1 MTNLKVINIFLK
13 AIDNHSH
20 LYIIENDSHYQYE
33 IYLIDLKKIMKKF
46 IYSALLLIGSLSV
59 FAQSND
65 DVEEV
70 EVKGKVLYVDQVN
83 SLKPPVPILDVPQSV
98 SVITDEEIKNQ
109 GFREIADIIRYS
121 PGVNTSQGE
130 GHRDAVVFR
139 GVRSTADFYQDGVR
153 DDVQYYR
160 SLYNVEQLEI
170 LRGPNALLFGRGG
183 TGGLINRVSKKAE
196 IGEAFG
202 SFDFGADSFGAADLA
217 LDANFAT
224 SDTTAVRLNLH
235 TDQLANHRDFY
246 EGERYG
252 INPTVKI
259 VAGDTT
265 VDLSYEF
272 ADHERFIDRGIPTA
286 NNRPV
291 ESLKDVVF
299 GVEGLNLQTLEASI
313 LRANVAHDYSDSGK
327 FNMSLTSSDFKK
339 MYKNL
344 YAAGYDASANT
355 VKLDGYLDPTERQN
369 LILNANVVN
378 EFSNGSTSGTLLV
391 GLEFVDT
398 DNKNY
403 RYNTYFNN
411 RAGKDAG
418 EPTDQQIFN
427 ITRPLN
433 IAKTS
438 TGLDSTVDY
447 TTDLKSSSESDIT
460 VTSFYLQGDIDF
472 SDNWKMIIGGRLDN
486 FDITVT
492 DVKKSQDQSRKDDMF
507 SPRLGVIYKPADNMS
522 LYVSYSESFLPRS
535 GEQYKKLD
543 ASGAAL
549 DPDVFKNTEIGY
561 KYDIN
566 DALTFTAAIFD
577 SESTRA
583 EKDNDTG
590 ELNEVRGLEV
600 EGYEVELSGDIDDQN
615 NLTFGYTSL
624 DGVTSK
630 GTKQPR
636 ELPNQML
643 SLWYSYQANETF
655 GFGLGVTHQ
664 GESFIK
670 DTSNGSTGPALPDY
684 TRVDFALFINAS
696 DKDVVRI
703 NIENLTDELY
713 FPHSHSTHQASV
725 GESLN
730 ARVSYSRRF

>member
-1 MTNLKVINIFLK
+1 
-13 AIDNHSH
+13 
-20 LYIIENDSHYQYE
+20 
-33 IYLIDLKKIMKKF
+33 MKKY
-46 IYSALLLIGSLSV
+46 IYATLFLLGSFSAY
-59 FAQSND
+59 AQNND
-65 DVEEV
+65 DIEEV

-98 SVITDEEIKNQ
+98 SVITDEEIKDQ
-109 GFREIADIIRYS
+109 GFREIGDIIRYT

-202 SFDFGADSFGAADLA
+202 SIDFGADSFGAADLA
-217 LDANFAT
+217 VDANFAT
-224 SDTTAVRLNLH
+224 SDSTAVRLNLH
-235 TDQLANHRDFY
+235 TDSLANHRDFY

-259 VAGDTT
+259 QVDDATT
-265 VDLSYEF
+265 IDLSYEY

-286 NNRPV
+286 NNKPV
-291 ESLKDVVF
+291 EDLKDVVF

-313 LRANVAHDYSDSGK
+313 LRGSLAHDYSDTGK
-327 FNMSLTSSDFKK
+327 FNMSITSSDFKK

-344 YAAGYDASANT
+344 YAAGYDAEANT

-369 LILNANVVN
+369 LIVSANVVN

-403 RYNTYFNN
+403 RYNTFFNN

-447 TTDLKSSSESDIT
+447 TTDLKSSSESDLT

-472 SDNWKMIIGGRLDN
+472 SDSWKMIIGGRLDN

-507 SPRLGVIYKPADNMS
+507 SPRLGVIYKPVDNMS

-549 DPDVFKNTEIGY
+549 DPDVFKNTEFGY

-583 EKDNDTG
+583 EKDNETG
-590 ELNEVRGLEV
+590 EMNEIRGLEV

-670 DTSNGSTGPALPDY
+670 DTTNGSTGPALPDY
-684 TRVDFALFINAS
+684 TRVDFAMYINAS
-696 DKDVVRI
+696 DNDVVRVH
-703 NIENLTDELY
+703 IENLTDELY

-725 GESLN
+725 GESLS

>member
-1 MTNLKVINIFLK
+1 
-13 AIDNHSH
+13 
-20 LYIIENDSHYQYE
+20 
-33 IYLIDLKKIMKKF
+33 MKKY
-46 IYSALLLIGSLSV
+46 IYTTLFLLGSFSAY
-59 FAQSND
+59 AQNND
-65 DVEEV
+65 DIEEV

-83 SLKPPVPILDVPQSV
+83 SLKPPIPILDVPQSV
-98 SVITDEEIKNQ
+98 SVITDEEIKDQ
-109 GFREIADIIRYS
+109 GFREIGDIIRYM

-202 SFDFGADSFGAADLA
+202 SIDFGADSFGAADLA
-217 LDANFAT
+217 VDANFAT
-224 SDTTAVRLNLH
+224 SDSTAVRLNLH
-235 TDQLANHRDFY
+235 TDSLANHRDFY

-259 VAGDTT
+259 QVDDATT
-265 VDLSYEF
+265 IDLSYEY

-286 NNRPV
+286 NNKPV
-291 ESLKDVVF
+291 EDLKDVVF
-299 GVEGLNLQTLEASI
+299 GVEGLNSQTLEASI
-313 LRANVAHDYSDSGK
+313 LRGSLAHDYSDTGK
-327 FNMSLTSSDFKK
+327 FNMSITSSDFKK

-344 YAAGYDASANT
+344 YAAGYDAEANT

-369 LILNANVVN
+369 LIVSANVVN

-403 RYNTYFNN
+403 RYNTFFNN

-447 TTDLKSSSESDIT
+447 TTDLKSSSESDLT

-472 SDNWKMIIGGRLDN
+472 SDSWKMIIGGRLDN

-492 DVKKSQDQSRKDDMF
+492 DVKKSQDQSRKDNMF

-549 DPDVFKNTEIGY
+549 DPDVYKNTEFGY

-583 EKDNDTG
+583 EKDNETG
-590 ELNEVRGLEV
+590 EMNEIRGLEV

-664 GESFIK
+664 AESFIK
-670 DTSNGSTGPALPDY
+670 DTTNGSTGPALPDY
-684 TRVDFALFINAS
+684 TRIDFALHINAS
-696 DKDVVRI
+696 DNDVVRVH
-703 NIENLTDELY
+703 IENLTDELY

-725 GESLN
+725 GESLS

>member
-1 MTNLKVINIFLK
+1 
-13 AIDNHSH
+13 
-20 LYIIENDSHYQYE
+20 
-33 IYLIDLKKIMKKF
+33 MKKY
-46 IYSALLLIGSLSV
+46 IYATLFLIGSFSAY
-59 FAQSND
+59 AQNND
-65 DVEEV
+65 DIEEV

-83 SLKPPVPILDVPQSV
+83 SLKPPLPILDVPQSV
-98 SVITDEEIKNQ
+98 SVITDEEIKEQ
-109 GFREIADIIRYS
+109 GFREIGDIIRYT

-202 SFDFGADSFGAADLA
+202 SIDFGADSFGAADLA
-217 LDANFAT
+217 VDANFAT
-224 SDTTAVRLNLH
+224 SDSTAVRLNLH
-235 TDQLANHRDFY
+235 TDSLANHRDFY

-259 VAGDTT
+259 QVDDATT
-265 VDLSYEF
+265 IDLSYEF

-286 NNRPV
+286 NNKPV

-313 LRANVAHDYSDSGK
+313 LRGSLAHDYSDTGK
-327 FNMSLTSSDFKK
+327 FNMSITSSDFKK

-344 YAAGYDASANT
+344 YAAGYDADANT

-369 LILNANVVN
+369 LIVSANVVN

-403 RYNTYFNN
+403 RYNTFFNN

-447 TTDLKSSSESDIT
+447 TTDLKSSSESDLT

-472 SDNWKMIIGGRLDN
+472 SDSWKMIIGGRLDN

-549 DPDVFKNTEIGY
+549 DPDVYKNTEFGY

-583 EKDNDTG
+583 EKDNETG
-590 ELNEVRGLEV
+590 EMNEIRGLEV
-600 EGYEVELSGDIDDQN
+600 EGYELELSGDIDDQN

-664 GESFIK
+664 AESFIK
-670 DTSNGSTGPALPDY
+670 DTTNGSTGPALPDY
-684 TRVDFALFINAS
+684 TRVDFALHINAS
-696 DKDVVRI
+696 DNDVVRVH
-703 NIENLTDELY
+703 IENLTDELY
-713 FPHSHSTHQASV
+713 FPHSHSTHLASV
-725 GESLN
+725 GESLS

>member
-1 MTNLKVINIFLK
+1 
-13 AIDNHSH
+13 
-20 LYIIENDSHYQYE
+20 
-33 IYLIDLKKIMKKF
+33 MKKF
-46 IYSALLLIGSLSV
+46 IYSALLLIGSFGV
-59 FAQSND
+59 IAQNSD

-235 TDQLANHRDFY
+235 TDSLANHRDFY

-265 VDLSYEF
+265 VDLSYEI

-286 NNRPV
+286 NNTPV

-299 GVEGLNLQTLEASI
+299 GVKGLNLQTLEASI

-327 FNMSLTSSDFKK
+327 FNMSFTSSDFKK

-344 YAAGYDASANT
+344 YAAGYTAADNT

-369 LILNANVVN
+369 MILNANVVN
-378 EFSNGSTSGTLLV
+378 EFSNGSTSGTVLV

-403 RYNTYFNN
+403 RYNTFFNN

-427 ITRPLN
+427 ITRPLD
-433 IAKTS
+433 ISKTS

-492 DVKKSQDQSRKDDMF
+492 DVKKAQDQSRKDDMF
-507 SPRLGVIYKPADNMS
+507 SPRFGVIYKPVDNMS

-590 ELNEVRGLEV
+590 ETNEIRGLEV
-600 EGYEVELSGDIDDQN
+600 EGVEIELSGDIDDQN

-636 ELPNQML
+636 ELPDQML

-696 DKDVVRI
+696 DNDVIRI

-730 ARVSYSRRF
+730 ARVSYTRRF

>member
-1 MTNLKVINIFLK
+1 
-13 AIDNHSH
+13 
-20 LYIIENDSHYQYE
+20 
-33 IYLIDLKKIMKKF
+33 MKKY
-46 IYSALLLIGSLSV
+46 IYATLFLLGSFSAY
-59 FAQSND
+59 AQNND
-65 DVEEV
+65 DIEEV

-83 SLKPPVPILDVPQSV
+83 SLKPPLPILDVPQSV
-98 SVITDEEIKNQ
+98 SVITDEEIKDQ
-109 GFREIADIIRYS
+109 GFREIGDIIRYM

-202 SFDFGADSFGAADLA
+202 SIDFGADSFGAADLA
-217 LDANFAT
+217 VDANFAT
-224 SDTTAVRLNLH
+224 SDSTAVRLNLH
-235 TDQLANHRDFY
+235 TDSLANHRDFY

-259 VAGDTT
+259 QVDDATT
-265 VDLSYEF
+265 IDLSYEY

-286 NNRPV
+286 NNKPV

-313 LRANVAHDYSDSGK
+313 LRGSLAHDYSDTGK
-327 FNMSLTSSDFKK
+327 FNMSITSSDFKK

-344 YAAGYDASANT
+344 YAAGYDADANT

-369 LILNANVVN
+369 LIVSANVVN

-403 RYNTYFNN
+403 RYNTFFNN

-438 TGLDSTVDY
+438 TGLDSTFDY
-447 TTDLKSSSESDIT
+447 TTDLKSSSESDLT

-472 SDNWKMIIGGRLDN
+472 SDSWKMIIGGRLDN

-549 DPDVFKNTEIGY
+549 DPDVYKNTEFGY

-583 EKDNDTG
+583 EKDNETG
-590 ELNEVRGLEV
+590 EMNEIRGLEV
-600 EGYEVELSGDIDDQN
+600 EGYELELSGDIDDQN

-664 GESFIK
+664 AESFIK
-670 DTSNGSTGPALPDY
+670 DTTNGSTGPALPDY
-684 TRVDFALFINAS
+684 TRVDFALHINAS
-696 DKDVVRI
+696 DNDVVRVH
-703 NIENLTDELY
+703 IENLTDELY

-725 GESLN
+725 GESLS

>member
-1 MTNLKVINIFLK
+1 
-13 AIDNHSH
+13 
-20 LYIIENDSHYQYE
+20 
-33 IYLIDLKKIMKKF
+33 MKKY
-46 IYSALLLIGSLSV
+46 IYATLFLLGSFSAY
-59 FAQSND
+59 AQNND
-65 DVEEV
+65 DIEEV

-98 SVITDEEIKNQ
+98 SVITDEEIKDQ
-109 GFREIADIIRYS
+109 GFREIGDIIRYT

-202 SFDFGADSFGAADLA
+202 SIDFGADSFGAADLA
-217 LDANFAT
+217 VDANFAT
-224 SDTTAVRLNLH
+224 SDSTAVRLNLH
-235 TDQLANHRDFY
+235 TDSLANHRDFY

-259 VAGDTT
+259 QVDDATSI
-265 VDLSYEF
+265 DLSYEY

-286 NNRPV
+286 NNKPV
-291 ESLKDVVF
+291 EDLKDVVF

-313 LRANVAHDYSDSGK
+313 LRGSLAHDYSDTGK
-327 FNMSLTSSDFKK
+327 FNMSITSSDFKK

-344 YAAGYDASANT
+344 YAAGYDAEANT

-369 LILNANVVN
+369 LIVSANVVN

-403 RYNTYFNN
+403 RYNTFFNN

-447 TTDLKSSSESDIT
+447 TTDLKSSSESDLT

-472 SDNWKMIIGGRLDN
+472 SDSWKMIIGGRLDN

-507 SPRLGVIYKPADNMS
+507 SPRLGVIYKPVDNMS

-549 DPDVFKNTEIGY
+549 DPDVFKNTEFGY

-583 EKDNDTG
+583 EKDNETG
-590 ELNEVRGLEV
+590 EMNEIRGLEV

-670 DTSNGSTGPALPDY
+670 DTTNGSTGPALPDY
-684 TRVDFALFINAS
+684 TRVDFAMYINAS
-696 DKDVVRI
+696 DNDVVRVH
-703 NIENLTDELY
+703 IENLTDELY

-725 GESLN
+725 GESLS

>member
-1 MTNLKVINIFLK
+1 MKIFF
-13 AIDNHSH
+13 
-20 LYIIENDSHYQYE
+20 YIV
-33 IYLIDLKKIMKKF
+33 LF
-46 IYSALLLIGSLSV
+46 LLGSLSI
-59 FAQSND
+59 FAQNSD

-70 EVKGKVLYVDQVN
+70 KVKGKVLYVDQVN
-83 SLKPPVPILDVPQSV
+83 SLKPPLPILDVPQSV

-109 GFREIADIIRYS
+109 GFREIGDIIRYT

-139 GVRSTADFYQDGVR
+139 GVRSTADFYQDGIR

-183 TGGLINRVSKKAE
+183 TGGLINRVTKKAE

-202 SFDFGADSFGAADLA
+202 SFDVGADSFGAADIA
-217 LDANFAT
+217 VDANFAT
-224 SDTTAVRLNLH
+224 SENTAVRLNLH
-235 TDQLANHRDFY
+235 TDSLANHRDFY

-259 VAGDTT
+259 QAGDTT
-265 VDLSYEF
+265 VDLSYEY

-286 NNRPV
+286 NNTPV
-291 ESLKDVVF
+291 ESLKDMVF

-313 LRANVAHDYSDSGK
+313 LKANIAHDYSDSGK
-327 FNMSLTSSDFKK
+327 FNMSITSSDFKK

-344 YAAGYDASANT
+344 YAAGYDGTDNT

-369 LILNANVVN
+369 LILNASLVN
-378 EFSNGSTSGTLLV
+378 EFNNGSTSGTVLV

-403 RYNTYFNN
+403 RYNTFFNN
-411 RAGKDAG
+411 RAGSDAG

-427 ITRPLN
+427 ITRPLD
-433 IAKTS
+433 ISVTS
-438 TGLDSTVDY
+438 AGLASTVDY

-460 VTSFYLQGDIDF
+460 VTSLYLQGDIDF
-472 SDNWKMIIGGRLDN
+472 SDDWKMIIGGRLDN

-492 DVKKSQDQSRKDDMF
+492 DIKKSQDLSRKDDMF
-507 SPRLGVIYKPADNMS
+507 SPRFGVIYKPVDNMS

-543 ASGAAL
+543 ASGATL
-549 DPDVFKNTEIGY
+549 DPDVYENTEIGY

-566 DALTFTAAIFD
+566 DVLIFSAAIFD
-577 SESTRA
+577 SKSTRA
-583 EKDNDTG
+583 EKDNETG
-590 ELNEVRGLEV
+590 EMNEVRGLEV
-600 EGYEVELSGDIDDQN
+600 EGVEIELSGDIDDQN

-624 DGVTSK
+624 NGVTSK
-630 GTKQPR
+630 GAKQPR
-636 ELPNQML
+636 ELPDQML
-643 SLWYSYQANETF
+643 SLWYSYQANETI
-655 GFGLGVTHQ
+655 GFALGITHQ

-684 TRVDFALFINAS
+684 TRVDFALYINAS
-696 DKDVVRI
+696 DNDVVRI
-703 NIENLTDELY
+703 HVENLSDELY

-725 GESLN
+725 GESLS
-730 ARVSYSRRF
+730 ARISYSRRF

>member
-1 MTNLKVINIFLK
+1 
-13 AIDNHSH
+13 
-20 LYIIENDSHYQYE
+20 
-33 IYLIDLKKIMKKF
+33 MKKY
-46 IYSALLLIGSLSV
+46 IYATLFLLGSFSAY
-59 FAQSND
+59 AQNND
-65 DVEEV
+65 DIEEV

-98 SVITDEEIKNQ
+98 SVITDEEIKDQ
-109 GFREIADIIRYS
+109 GFREIGDIIRYT

-202 SFDFGADSFGAADLA
+202 SIDFGADSFGAADLA
-217 LDANFAT
+217 VDANFAT
-224 SDTTAVRLNLH
+224 SDSTAVRLNLH
-235 TDQLANHRDFY
+235 TDSLANHRDFY

-259 VAGDTT
+259 QVDDATT
-265 VDLSYEF
+265 IDLSYEY

-286 NNRPV
+286 NNKPV
-291 ESLKDVVF
+291 EDLKDVVF

-313 LRANVAHDYSDSGK
+313 LRGSLAHDYSDTGK
-327 FNMSLTSSDFKK
+327 FNMSITSSDFKK

-344 YAAGYDASANT
+344 YAAGYDAEANT

-369 LILNANVVN
+369 LIVSANVVN
-378 EFSNGSTSGTLLV
+378 EFNNGSTSGTLLV

-403 RYNTYFNN
+403 RYNTFFNN

-447 TTDLKSSSESDIT
+447 TTDLKSSSESDLT

-472 SDNWKMIIGGRLDN
+472 SDSWKMIIGGRLDN

-507 SPRLGVIYKPADNMS
+507 SPRLGVIYKPVDNMS

-549 DPDVFKNTEIGY
+549 DPDVFKNTEFGY

-583 EKDNDTG
+583 EKDNETG
-590 ELNEVRGLEV
+590 EMNEIRGLEV

-670 DTSNGSTGPALPDY
+670 DTTNGSTGPALPDY
-684 TRVDFALFINAS
+684 TRVDFAMYINAS
-696 DKDVVRI
+696 DNDVVRVH
-703 NIENLTDELY
+703 IENLTDELY

-725 GESLN
+725 GESLS

>member
-1 MTNLKVINIFLK
+1 MTKVL
-13 AIDNHSH
+13 
-20 LYIIENDSHYQYE
+20 E
-33 IYLIDLKKIMKKF
+33 KIMKKF
-46 IYSALLLIGSLSV
+46 IYTALFLLGALSL
-59 FAQSND
+59 FAQDSD

-83 SLKPPVPILDVPQSV
+83 SLKPPLPILDVPQSV
-98 SVITDEEIKNQ
+98 SVITDDEIKNQ
-109 GFREIADIIRYS
+109 GFREIGDIIRYT
-121 PGVNTSQGE
+121 PGVSTSQGE

-139 GVRSTADFYQDGVR
+139 GVRSTADFYQDGIR

-183 TGGLINRVSKKAE
+183 TGGLINRVTKKAE

-202 SFDFGADSFGAADLA
+202 SFDVGADSFGAADIA
-217 LDANFAT
+217 VDANFAT
-224 SDTTAVRLNLH
+224 SENTAVRLNLH
-235 TDQLANHRDFY
+235 TDSLANHRDFY

-259 VAGDTT
+259 QAGDTT
-265 VDLSYEF
+265 VDLSYEY

-286 NNRPV
+286 NNTPV

-313 LRANVAHDYSDSGK
+313 LRANIAHDYSDSGK
-327 FNMSLTSSDFKK
+327 FNMSVSSSDFKK

-344 YAAGYDASANT
+344 YAAGYDGTANT

-378 EFSNGSTSGTLLV
+378 EFNNGSTSGTVLV

-403 RYNTYFNN
+403 RYNTFFNN
-411 RAGKDAG
+411 RAGSDAG

-427 ITRPLN
+427 ITRPLD
-433 IAKTS
+433 ISVTS
-438 TGLDSTVDY
+438 TGLASTVDY
-447 TTDLKSSSESDIT
+447 KTDLKSSSESDIT
-460 VTSFYLQGDIDF
+460 VTSLYLQGDIDF

-507 SPRLGVIYKPADNMS
+507 SPRFGVIYKPADNMS

-549 DPDVFKNTEIGY
+549 DPDVFENTEIGY

-577 SESTRA
+577 SKSTRA
-583 EKDNDTG
+583 EKDNETG
-590 ELNEVRGLEV
+590 EMNEVRGLEV
-600 EGYEVELSGDIDDQN
+600 EGVEIELSGDIDDQN

-636 ELPNQML
+636 ELPDQML
-643 SLWYSYQANETF
+643 SLWYSYQANERI

-684 TRVDFALFINAS
+684 TRVDFALYINAS
-696 DKDVVRI
+696 NNDVVRI
-703 NIENLTDELY
+703 HVENLTDELY

-730 ARVSYSRRF
+730 ARISYSRRF

>member
-1 MTNLKVINIFLK
+1 
-13 AIDNHSH
+13 
-20 LYIIENDSHYQYE
+20 
-33 IYLIDLKKIMKKF
+33 MKKY
-46 IYSALLLIGSLSV
+46 IYSALLLIGSFGV
-59 FAQSND
+59 VAQNSD

-202 SFDFGADSFGAADLA
+202 TFDFGADSFGAADLA

-235 TDQLANHRDFY
+235 TDSLANHRDFY

-265 VDLSYEF
+265 VDLSYEI

-286 NNRPV
+286 NNTPV

-299 GVEGLNLQTLEASI
+299 GVKGLNLQTLEASI

-327 FNMSLTSSDFKK
+327 FNMSFTSSDFKK

-344 YAAGYDASANT
+344 YAAGYTAADNT

-369 LILNANVVN
+369 MILNANVVN
-378 EFSNGSTSGTLLV
+378 EFSNGSTSGTVLV

-403 RYNTYFNN
+403 RYNTFFNN

-427 ITRPLN
+427 ITRPLD
-433 IAKTS
+433 ISKTS

-492 DVKKSQDQSRKDDMF
+492 DVKKAQDQSRKDDMF
-507 SPRLGVIYKPADNMS
+507 SPRFGVIYKPVDNMS

-590 ELNEVRGLEV
+590 ETNEIRGLEV
-600 EGYEVELSGDIDDQN
+600 EGVEIELSGDIDDQN

-636 ELPNQML
+636 ELPDQML

-696 DKDVVRI
+696 DNDVIRI

-730 ARVSYSRRF
+730 ARVSYTRRF

>member
-1 MTNLKVINIFLK
+1 
-13 AIDNHSH
+13 
-20 LYIIENDSHYQYE
+20 
-33 IYLIDLKKIMKKF
+33 MKKY
-46 IYSALLLIGSLSV
+46 IYATLFLLGSFSAY
-59 FAQSND
+59 AQNND
-65 DVEEV
+65 DIEEV

-98 SVITDEEIKNQ
+98 SVITDEEIKDQ
-109 GFREIADIIRYS
+109 GFREIGDIIRYT

-202 SFDFGADSFGAADLA
+202 SIDFGADSFGAADLA
-217 LDANFAT
+217 VDANFAT
-224 SDTTAVRLNLH
+224 SDSTAVRLNLH
-235 TDQLANHRDFY
+235 TDSLANHRDFY

-259 VAGDTT
+259 QVDDATT
-265 VDLSYEF
+265 IDLSYEY

-286 NNRPV
+286 NNKPV

-313 LRANVAHDYSDSGK
+313 LRGSLAHDYSDTGK
-327 FNMSLTSSDFKK
+327 FNMSITSSDFKK

-344 YAAGYDASANT
+344 YAAGYDAEANT

-369 LILNANVVN
+369 LIVSANVVN
-378 EFSNGSTSGTLLV
+378 EFNNGSTSGTLLV

-403 RYNTYFNN
+403 RYNTFFNN

-447 TTDLKSSSESDIT
+447 TTDLKSSSESELT

-472 SDNWKMIIGGRLDN
+472 SDSWKMIIGGRLDN

-507 SPRLGVIYKPADNMS
+507 SPRLGVIYKPVDNMS

-549 DPDVFKNTEIGY
+549 DPDVFKNTEFGY

-583 EKDNDTG
+583 EKDNETG
-590 ELNEVRGLEV
+590 EMNEIRGLEV

-670 DTSNGSTGPALPDY
+670 DTTNGSTGPALPDY
-684 TRVDFALFINAS
+684 TRVDFAMYINAS
-696 DKDVVRI
+696 DNDVVRVH
-703 NIENLTDELY
+703 IENLTDELY

-725 GESLN
+725 GESLS

>member
-1 MTNLKVINIFLK
+1 M
-13 AIDNHSH
+13 
-20 LYIIENDSHYQYE
+20 
-33 IYLIDLKKIMKKF
+33 KKI
-46 IYSALLLIGSLSV
+46 IYTTLFLLGSLSV
-59 FAQSND
+59 FAQNTD
-65 DVEEV
+65 DIEEV

-109 GFREIADIIRYS
+109 GFREIGDIIRYS

-217 LDANFAT
+217 VDANFAT

-259 VAGDTT
+259 VAGDTI
-265 VDLSYEF
+265 VDLSYEY

-313 LRANVAHDYSDSGK
+313 LRANVAHDYSDNGK
-327 FNMSLTSSDFKK
+327 FNMSFTSSDFKK

-369 LILNANVVN
+369 MILNANVVN

-403 RYNTYFNN
+403 RYNTFFNN
-411 RAGKDAG
+411 RAGSDAG

-507 SPRLGVIYKPADNMS
+507 SPRFGVIYKPVENMS

-561 KYDIN
+561 KYDIS
-566 DALTFTAAIFD
+566 DALTFSAAIFD

-583 EKDNDTG
+583 EKDNETG
-590 ELNEVRGLEV
+590 ELNEIRGLEV
-600 EGYEVELSGDIDDQN
+600 EGVEIELSGDIDDQN

-664 GESFIK
+664 AESFIK

-684 TRVDFALFINAS
+684 TRVDFALYVNAS
-696 DKDVVRI
+696 DNDVVRVH
-703 NIENLTDELY
+703 IENLTDELY

-725 GESLN
+725 GESLS

>member
-1 MTNLKVINIFLK
+1 
-13 AIDNHSH
+13 
-20 LYIIENDSHYQYE
+20 
-33 IYLIDLKKIMKKF
+33 MKKF
-46 IYSALLLIGSLSV
+46 IYSALFLIASLSV

-98 SVITDEEIKNQ
+98 SVITDDDIKNQ

-265 VDLSYEF
+265 VDLSYEY

-286 NNRPV
+286 NNKPV

-344 YAAGYDASANT
+344 YAAGYDATANT

-403 RYNTYFNN
+403 RYNTFFNN

>member
-1 MTNLKVINIFLK
+1 
-13 AIDNHSH
+13 
-20 LYIIENDSHYQYE
+20 
-33 IYLIDLKKIMKKF
+33 MKKY
-46 IYSALLLIGSLSV
+46 IYAALFLLGSFSAYP
-59 FAQSND
+59 QNND
-65 DVEEV
+65 DIEEV

-98 SVITDEEIKNQ
+98 SVITDEEIKDQ
-109 GFREIADIIRYS
+109 GFREIGDIIRYM

-202 SFDFGADSFGAADLA
+202 SIDFGADSFGAADLA
-217 LDANFAT
+217 IDANFAT
-224 SDTTAVRLNLH
+224 SDSTAVRLNLH
-235 TDQLANHRDFY
+235 KDSLANHRDFF

-259 VAGDTT
+259 QVDDATT
-265 VDLSYEF
+265 IDLSYEY

-286 NNRPV
+286 SNKPV

-313 LRANVAHDYSDSGK
+313 LRGSLAHDYSDTGK
-327 FNMSLTSSDFKK
+327 FNMSISSSDFKK

-344 YAAGYDASANT
+344 YAAGYDAEANT

-369 LILNANVVN
+369 LIVSANVVN

-403 RYNTYFNN
+403 RYNTFFNN

-447 TTDLKSSSESDIT
+447 TTDLKSSSESDLT

-472 SDNWKMIIGGRLDN
+472 SDSWKMIIGGRLDN

-549 DPDVFKNTEIGY
+549 DPDVYKNTEFGY
-561 KYDIN
+561 KYDIY

-577 SESTRA
+577 SESSRA
-583 EKDNDTG
+583 EKDNETG
-590 ELNEVRGLEV
+590 EMNEIRGLEV

-664 GESFIK
+664 AESFIK
-670 DTSNGSTGPALPDY
+670 DTTNGSTGPALPDY
-684 TRVDFALFINAS
+684 TRVDFALHINAS
-696 DKDVVRI
+696 DNDVVRVH
-703 NIENLTDELY
+703 IENLTDELY

-725 GESLN
+725 GESLS

>member
-1 MTNLKVINIFLK
+1 
-13 AIDNHSH
+13 
-20 LYIIENDSHYQYE
+20 
-33 IYLIDLKKIMKKF
+33 MKKF
-46 IYSALLLIGSLSV
+46 IYATLFLLGSFSAY
-59 FAQSND
+59 AQNND
-65 DVEEV
+65 DIEEV

-98 SVITDEEIKNQ
+98 SVITDEEIKDQ
-109 GFREIADIIRYS
+109 GFREIGDIIRYT

-202 SFDFGADSFGAADLA
+202 SIDFGADSFGAADLA
-217 LDANFAT
+217 VDANFAT
-224 SDTTAVRLNLH
+224 SDSTAVRLNLH
-235 TDQLANHRDFY
+235 TDSLANHRDFY

-259 VAGDTT
+259 QVDDATT
-265 VDLSYEF
+265 IDLSYEY

-286 NNRPV
+286 NNKPV

-313 LRANVAHDYSDSGK
+313 LRGSLAHDYSDTGK
-327 FNMSLTSSDFKK
+327 FNMSITSSDFKK

-344 YAAGYDASANT
+344 YAAGYDADANT

-369 LILNANVVN
+369 LIVSANVVN

-403 RYNTYFNN
+403 RYNTFFNN
-411 RAGKDAG
+411 RAGSDAG

-427 ITRPLN
+427 ITRPLS
-433 IAKTS
+433 ISKTS

-447 TTDLKSSSESDIT
+447 TTDLKSSSESDLT

-472 SDNWKMIIGGRLDN
+472 SDSWKMIIGGRLDN

-549 DPDVFKNTEIGY
+549 DPDVYKNTEFGY

-583 EKDNDTG
+583 EKDNETG
-590 ELNEVRGLEV
+590 EMNEIRGLEV

-664 GESFIK
+664 AESFIK
-670 DTSNGSTGPALPDY
+670 DTTNGSTGPALPDY
-684 TRVDFALFINAS
+684 TRVDFALHINAS
-696 DKDVVRI
+696 DNDVVRVH
-703 NIENLTDELY
+703 IENLTDELY

-725 GESLN
+725 GESLS

>member
-1 MTNLKVINIFLK
+1 MKIFF
-13 AIDNHSH
+13 
-20 LYIIENDSHYQYE
+20 YIV
-33 IYLIDLKKIMKKF
+33 LF
-46 IYSALLLIGSLSV
+46 LLGSLSI
-59 FAQSND
+59 FAQNSD

-70 EVKGKVLYVDQVN
+70 KVKGKVLYVDQVN
-83 SLKPPVPILDVPQSV
+83 SLKPPLPILDVPQSV
-98 SVITDEEIKNQ
+98 SVITDEEIRNQ
-109 GFREIADIIRYS
+109 GFREIGDIIRYT

-139 GVRSTADFYQDGVR
+139 GVRSTADFYQDGIR

-183 TGGLINRVSKKAE
+183 TGGLINRVTKKAE

-202 SFDFGADSFGAADLA
+202 SFDVGADSFGAADIA
-217 LDANFAT
+217 VDANFAT
-224 SDTTAVRLNLH
+224 SENTAVRLNLH
-235 TDQLANHRDFY
+235 TDSLANHRDFY

-259 VAGDTT
+259 QAGDTT
-265 VDLSYEF
+265 VDLSYEY

-286 NNRPV
+286 NNTPV
-291 ESLKDVVF
+291 ESLKDMVF

-313 LRANVAHDYSDSGK
+313 LKANIAHDYSDSGK
-327 FNMSLTSSDFKK
+327 FNMSITSSDFKK

-344 YAAGYDASANT
+344 YAAGYDGTANT

-369 LILNANVVN
+369 LILNASLVN
-378 EFSNGSTSGTLLV
+378 EFNNGSTSGTVLV

-403 RYNTYFNN
+403 RYNTFFNN
-411 RAGKDAG
+411 RAGKDAE

-427 ITRPLN
+427 ITRPLD
-433 IAKTS
+433 ISVTS
-438 TGLDSTVDY
+438 AGLASTVDY

-460 VTSFYLQGDIDF
+460 VTSLYLQGDIDF

-492 DVKKSQDQSRKDDMF
+492 DIKKSQDQSRKDDMF
-507 SPRLGVIYKPADNMS
+507 SPRFGVIYKPVDNMS

-543 ASGAAL
+543 ASGATL
-549 DPDVFKNTEIGY
+549 DPDVYENTEIGY

-566 DALTFTAAIFD
+566 DVLIFSAAIFD
-577 SESTRA
+577 SKSTRA
-583 EKDNDTG
+583 EKDNETG
-590 ELNEVRGLEV
+590 EMNEVRGLEV
-600 EGYEVELSGDIDDQN
+600 EGVEIELSGDIDDQN

-624 DGVTSK
+624 NGVTSK
-630 GTKQPR
+630 GAKQPR
-636 ELPNQML
+636 ELPDQML
-643 SLWYSYQANETF
+643 SLWYSYQANETI
-655 GFGLGVTHQ
+655 GFGLGITHQ

-684 TRVDFALFINAS
+684 TRVDFALYINAS
-696 DKDVVRI
+696 DNDVVRI
-703 NIENLTDELY
+703 HVENLSDELY

-725 GESLN
+725 GEFLS
-730 ARVSYSRRF
+730 ARISYSRRF

>member
-1 MTNLKVINIFLK
+1 
-13 AIDNHSH
+13 
-20 LYIIENDSHYQYE
+20 
-33 IYLIDLKKIMKKF
+33 MKKF
-46 IYSALLLIGSLSV
+46 IYATLFLLGSLCT
-59 FAQSND
+59 FAQNSD

-83 SLKPPVPILDVPQSV
+83 SLKPPLPILDVPQSV
-98 SVITDEEIKNQ
+98 SVITDDEIKNQ
-109 GFREIADIIRYS
+109 GFREIGDIIRYT

-139 GVRSTADFYQDGVR
+139 GVRSTADFYQDGIR
-153 DDVQYYR
+153 DDIQYYR

-183 TGGLINRVSKKAE
+183 TGGLINRVTKKAE

-202 SFDFGADSFGAADLA
+202 SFDVGADSFGAADIA
-217 LDANFAT
+217 VDANFAT
-224 SDTTAVRLNLH
+224 SENTAVRLNLH
-235 TDQLANHRDFY
+235 IDSLANHRDFY

-259 VAGDTT
+259 QAGDTT
-265 VDLSYEF
+265 VDLSYEY

-286 NNRPV
+286 NNTPV

-313 LRANVAHDYSDSGK
+313 LRANIAHDYSDSGK
-327 FNMSLTSSDFKK
+327 FNMSVTSSDFKK

-344 YAAGYDASANT
+344 YAAGYDGTANT

-378 EFSNGSTSGTLLV
+378 EFNNGSTSGTILV

-403 RYNTYFNN
+403 RYNTFFNN
-411 RAGKDAG
+411 RAGSDAG

-427 ITRPLN
+427 ITRPLD
-433 IAKTS
+433 ISVTS
-438 TGLDSTVDY
+438 TGLASTVDY

-460 VTSFYLQGDIDF
+460 VTSLYLQGDIDF

-507 SPRLGVIYKPADNMS
+507 SPRFGVIYKPAENMS

-549 DPDVFKNTEIGY
+549 DPDVFENTEIGY

-577 SESTRA
+577 SKSTRA
-583 EKDNDTG
+583 EKDNETG
-590 ELNEVRGLEV
+590 EMNEIRGLEV
-600 EGYEVELSGDIDDQN
+600 EGVEIELSGDIDDQN

-636 ELPNQML
+636 ELPDQML
-643 SLWYSYQANETF
+643 SLWYSYQANETI

-684 TRVDFALFINAS
+684 TRVDFALYINAS
-696 DKDVVRI
+696 DNDVVRI
-703 NIENLTDELY
+703 HVENLTDELY

-730 ARVSYSRRF
+730 ARISYSRRF

>member
-1 MTNLKVINIFLK
+1 
-13 AIDNHSH
+13 
-20 LYIIENDSHYQYE
+20 
-33 IYLIDLKKIMKKF
+33 MKKY
-46 IYSALLLIGSLSV
+46 IYATLFLLGSFSAY
-59 FAQSND
+59 AQNND
-65 DVEEV
+65 DIEEV

-98 SVITDEEIKNQ
+98 SVITDEEIKDQ
-109 GFREIADIIRYS
+109 GFREIGDIIRYT

-202 SFDFGADSFGAADLA
+202 SIDFGADSFGAADLA
-217 LDANFAT
+217 VDANFAT
-224 SDTTAVRLNLH
+224 SDSTAVRLNLH
-235 TDQLANHRDFY
+235 TDSLANHRDFY

-259 VAGDTT
+259 QVDDATT
-265 VDLSYEF
+265 IDLSYEY

-286 NNRPV
+286 NNKPV

-313 LRANVAHDYSDSGK
+313 LRGSLAHDYSDTGK
-327 FNMSLTSSDFKK
+327 FNMSITSSDFKK

-344 YAAGYDASANT
+344 YAAGYDAEANT

-369 LILNANVVN
+369 LIVSANVVN

-403 RYNTYFNN
+403 RYNTFFNN

-433 IAKTS
+433 
-438 TGLDSTVDY
+438 
-447 TTDLKSSSESDIT
+447 
-460 VTSFYLQGDIDF
+460 
-472 SDNWKMIIGGRLDN
+472 
-486 FDITVT
+486 
-492 DVKKSQDQSRKDDMF
+492 
-507 SPRLGVIYKPADNMS
+507 
-522 LYVSYSESFLPRS
+522 
-535 GEQYKKLD
+535 
-543 ASGAAL
+543 
-549 DPDVFKNTEIGY
+549 
-561 KYDIN
+561 
-566 DALTFTAAIFD
+566 
-577 SESTRA
+577 
-583 EKDNDTG
+583 
-590 ELNEVRGLEV
+590 
-600 EGYEVELSGDIDDQN
+600 
-615 NLTFGYTSL
+615 
-624 DGVTSK
+624 
-630 GTKQPR
+630 
-636 ELPNQML
+636 L
-643 SLWYSYQANETF
+643 SLI
-655 GFGLGVTHQ
+655 H
-664 GESFIK
+664 I
-670 DTSNGSTGPALPDY
+670 
-684 TRVDFALFINAS
+684 
-696 DKDVVRI
+696 
-703 NIENLTDELY
+703 
-713 FPHSHSTHQASV
+713 
-725 GESLN
+725 
-730 ARVSYSRRF
+730 

>member
-1 MTNLKVINIFLK
+1 
-13 AIDNHSH
+13 
-20 LYIIENDSHYQYE
+20 
-33 IYLIDLKKIMKKF
+33 MKKY
-46 IYSALLLIGSLSV
+46 IYATLFLLGSFSAY
-59 FAQSND
+59 AQNND
-65 DVEEV
+65 DIEEV

-98 SVITDEEIKNQ
+98 SVITDEEIKDQ
-109 GFREIADIIRYS
+109 GFREIGDIIRYM

-202 SFDFGADSFGAADLA
+202 SIDFGADSFGAADLA
-217 LDANFAT
+217 VDANFAT
-224 SDTTAVRLNLH
+224 SDSTAVRLNLH
-235 TDQLANHRDFY
+235 TDSLANHRDFY

-259 VAGDTT
+259 QVDDATT
-265 VDLSYEF
+265 IDLSYEY

-286 NNRPV
+286 NNKPV

-313 LRANVAHDYSDSGK
+313 LRGSLAHDYSDTGK
-327 FNMSLTSSDFKK
+327 FNMSITSSDFKK

-344 YAAGYDASANT
+344 YAAGYDADANT

-369 LILNANVVN
+369 LIVSANVVN

-403 RYNTYFNN
+403 RYNTFFNN
-411 RAGKDAG
+411 RAGSDAG

-427 ITRPLN
+427 ITRPLS
-433 IAKTS
+433 ISKTS

-447 TTDLKSSSESDIT
+447 TTDLKSSSESDLT

-472 SDNWKMIIGGRLDN
+472 SDSWKMIIGGRLDN

-492 DVKKSQDQSRKDDMF
+492 DVKKSQDQSRKDNMF

-549 DPDVFKNTEIGY
+549 DPDVYKNTEFGY

-583 EKDNDTG
+583 EKDNETG
-590 ELNEVRGLEV
+590 EMNEIRGLEV

-664 GESFIK
+664 AESFIK
-670 DTSNGSTGPALPDY
+670 DTTNGSTGPALPDY
-684 TRVDFALFINAS
+684 TRVDFALHINAS
-696 DKDVVRI
+696 DNDVVRVH
-703 NIENLTDELY
+703 IENLTDELY

-725 GESLN
+725 GESLS

>member
-1 MTNLKVINIFLK
+1 M
-13 AIDNHSH
+13 
-20 LYIIENDSHYQYE
+20 
-33 IYLIDLKKIMKKF
+33 KKI
-46 IYSALLLIGSLSV
+46 IYTTLFLLGSLSV
-59 FAQSND
+59 FAQNTD
-65 DVEEV
+65 DIEEV

-109 GFREIADIIRYS
+109 GFREIGDIIRYS

-183 TGGLINRVSKKAE
+183 TGGLINRVTKKAE

-217 LDANFAT
+217 VDANFAT

-259 VAGDTT
+259 VAGDTI
-265 VDLSYEF
+265 VDLSYEY

-313 LRANVAHDYSDSGK
+313 LRANIAHDYSGNGK
-327 FNMSLTSSDFKK
+327 FNMSFTSSDFKK

-369 LILNANVVN
+369 MILNANVVN
-378 EFSNGSTSGTLLV
+378 EFSNVSTSGTLLV

-403 RYNTYFNN
+403 RYNTFFNN
-411 RAGKDAG
+411 RAGSDAG

-447 TTDLKSSSESDIT
+447 KTDLKSSSESDIT

-507 SPRLGVIYKPADNMS
+507 SPRFGVIYKPVENMS

-561 KYDIN
+561 KYDIS
-566 DALTFTAAIFD
+566 DALTFSAAIFD

-583 EKDNDTG
+583 EKDNETG
-590 ELNEVRGLEV
+590 ELNEIRGLEV
-600 EGYEVELSGDIDDQN
+600 EGVEIELSGDIDDQN

-664 GESFIK
+664 AESFIK
-670 DTSNGSTGPALPDY
+670 DTSNGSTRPALPDY
-684 TRVDFALFINAS
+684 TRVDFALYVNAS
-696 DKDVVRI
+696 DNDVVRVQ
-703 NIENLTDELY
+703 IENLTDELY

-725 GESLN
+725 GESLS

>member
-1 MTNLKVINIFLK
+1 MKFFFYILLFL
-13 AIDNHSH
+13 
-20 LYIIENDSHYQYE
+20 L
-33 IYLIDLKKIMKKF
+33 
-46 IYSALLLIGSLSV
+46 GSLSI
-59 FAQSND
+59 FAQNSD

-70 EVKGKVLYVDQVN
+70 KVKGKVLYVDQVN
-83 SLKPPVPILDVPQSV
+83 SLKPPLPILDVPQSV

-109 GFREIADIIRYS
+109 GFREIGDIIRYI
-121 PGVNTSQGE
+121 PGVNPSQGE

-139 GVRSTADFYQDGVR
+139 GVRSTADFYQDGIR

-183 TGGLINRVSKKAE
+183 TGGLINRVTKKAE

-202 SFDFGADSFGAADLA
+202 FLDVGADSFGAADIA
-217 LDANFAT
+217 VDANFAT
-224 SDTTAVRLNLH
+224 SENTAVRLNLH
-235 TDQLANHRDFY
+235 ADSLANHRDFY

-252 INPTVKI
+252 INPTVKFQ
-259 VAGDTT
+259 AGDTT
-265 VDLSYEF
+265 VDLSYEY

-286 NNRPV
+286 NNTPV

-313 LRANVAHDYSDSGK
+313 LKASIAHDYSDSGK
-327 FNMSLTSSDFKK
+327 FNMSITSSDFKK

-344 YAAGYDASANT
+344 YAAGYDGTANT

-369 LILNANVVN
+369 LILNANLVN
-378 EFSNGSTSGTLLV
+378 EFNNDSTSGIVLV

-403 RYNTYFNN
+403 RYNTFFSN
-411 RAGKDAG
+411 RAGKDAE

-427 ITRPLN
+427 ITRPLD
-433 IAKTS
+433 ISVTS
-438 TGLDSTVDY
+438 AGLASTVDY

-460 VTSFYLQGDIDF
+460 VTSLYLQGDIDF

-492 DVKKSQDQSRKDDMF
+492 DMKKSQDQSRKDDMF
-507 SPRLGVIYKPADNMS
+507 SPRFGVIYKPVDNMS

-549 DPDVFKNTEIGY
+549 DPDVYENTEIGY

-566 DALTFTAAIFD
+566 DVLIFSAAIFD
-577 SESTRA
+577 SKSTRA
-583 EKDNDTG
+583 EKDNETG
-590 ELNEVRGLEV
+590 EMNEVRGLEAEGV
-600 EGYEVELSGDIDDQN
+600 EIELSGDIDDQN

-624 DGVTSK
+624 NGVTSK

-636 ELPNQML
+636 ELPDQML
-643 SLWYSYQANETF
+643 SLWYSYQANETI
-655 GFGLGVTHQ
+655 GFGLGITHQ

-684 TRVDFALFINAS
+684 TRVDFALYINAS
-696 DKDVVRI
+696 DNDVVRI
-703 NIENLTDELY
+703 HVENLSDELY

-725 GESLN
+725 GEFLS
-730 ARVSYSRRF
+730 ARISYSRRF

>member
-1 MTNLKVINIFLK
+1 
-13 AIDNHSH
+13 
-20 LYIIENDSHYQYE
+20 
-33 IYLIDLKKIMKKF
+33 MKKF
-46 IYSALLLIGSLSV
+46 IYTTLFLLGSLSI
-59 FAQSND
+59 FAQNSD

-83 SLKPPVPILDVPQSV
+83 SLKPPLPILDVPQSV
-98 SVITDEEIKNQ
+98 SVITDDEIKNQ
-109 GFREIADIIRYS
+109 GFREIGDIIRYT

-139 GVRSTADFYQDGVR
+139 GVRSTADFYQDGIR

-183 TGGLINRVSKKAE
+183 TGGLINRVTKKAE

-202 SFDFGADSFGAADLA
+202 SFDVGANSFGAADIA
-217 LDANFAT
+217 VDANFAT
-224 SDTTAVRLNLH
+224 SENTAVRLNLH
-235 TDQLANHRDFY
+235 TDSLANHRDFY

-259 VAGDTT
+259 QAGDTT
-265 VDLSYEF
+265 VDLSYEY

-286 NNRPV
+286 NNTPV

-313 LRANVAHDYSDSGK
+313 LRANIAHDYSDSGK
-327 FNMSLTSSDFKK
+327 FNMSVTSSDFKK

-344 YAAGYDASANT
+344 YAAGYDGTANT

-378 EFSNGSTSGTLLV
+378 EFNNGSTSGTVLV

-403 RYNTYFNN
+403 RYNTFFNN
-411 RAGKDAG
+411 RAGSDAG

-427 ITRPLN
+427 ITRPLD
-433 IAKTS
+433 ISVTS
-438 TGLDSTVDY
+438 TGLASTVDY

-460 VTSFYLQGDIDF
+460 VTSLYLQGDIDF

-507 SPRLGVIYKPADNMS
+507 SPRFGVIYKPVDNMS

-549 DPDVFKNTEIGY
+549 DPDVFENTEIGY

-577 SESTRA
+577 SKSTRA
-583 EKDNDTG
+583 EKDNETG
-590 ELNEVRGLEV
+590 EMNEVRGLEV
-600 EGYEVELSGDIDDQN
+600 EGVEIELSGDIDDQN

-636 ELPNQML
+636 ELPDQML
-643 SLWYSYQANETF
+643 SLWYSYQANERI

-684 TRVDFALFINAS
+684 TRVDFALYINAS
-696 DKDVVRI
+696 DNDVVRI
-703 NIENLTDELY
+703 HVENLTDELY

-730 ARVSYSRRF
+730 ARISYSRRF

>member
-1 MTNLKVINIFLK
+1 
-13 AIDNHSH
+13 
-20 LYIIENDSHYQYE
+20 
-33 IYLIDLKKIMKKF
+33 MKKF
-46 IYSALLLIGSLSV
+46 IYSALFLIGSLSV

-98 SVITDEEIKNQ
+98 SVITDDDIKNQ

-265 VDLSYEF
+265 VDLSYEY

-403 RYNTYFNN
+403 RYNTFFNN

>member
-1 MTNLKVINIFLK
+1 MT
-13 AIDNHSH
+13 
-20 LYIIENDSHYQYE
+20 
-33 IYLIDLKKIMKKF
+33 KILEKTMKKF
-46 IYSALLLIGSLSV
+46 IYTALFLLGALSL
-59 FAQSND
+59 FAQDSD

-83 SLKPPVPILDVPQSV
+83 SLKPPLPILDVPQSV
-98 SVITDEEIKNQ
+98 SVITDDEIKNQ
-109 GFREIADIIRYS
+109 GFREIGDIIRYT

-139 GVRSTADFYQDGVR
+139 GVRSTADFYQDGIR

-183 TGGLINRVSKKAE
+183 TGGLINRVTKKAE

-202 SFDFGADSFGAADLA
+202 SFDVGADSFGAADIA
-217 LDANFAT
+217 VDANFAT
-224 SDTTAVRLNLH
+224 SENTAVRLNLH
-235 TDQLANHRDFY
+235 TDSLANHRDFY

-259 VAGDTT
+259 QAGDTT
-265 VDLSYEF
+265 VDLSYEY

-286 NNRPV
+286 NNTPV

-313 LRANVAHDYSDSGK
+313 LRANIAHDYSDSGK
-327 FNMSLTSSDFKK
+327 FNMSVTSSDFKK

-344 YAAGYDASANT
+344 YAAGYDGTANT

-369 LILNANVVN
+369 LILNVNVVN
-378 EFSNGSTSGTLLV
+378 EFNNGSTSGTLLV

-403 RYNTYFNN
+403 RYNTFFNN
-411 RAGKDAG
+411 RAGSDAG

-427 ITRPLN
+427 ITIPLD
-433 IAKTS
+433 ISVTS
-438 TGLDSTVDY
+438 TGLASTVDY
-447 TTDLKSSSESDIT
+447 TTDLKSSSESDIS
-460 VTSFYLQGDIDF
+460 VTSLYLQGDIDF

-492 DVKKSQDQSRKDDMF
+492 DIKKSQDQSRKDDMF
-507 SPRLGVIYKPADNMS
+507 SPRFGVIYKPVDNMS

-549 DPDVFKNTEIGY
+549 DPDVFENTEIGY

-577 SESTRA
+577 SKSTRA
-583 EKDNDTG
+583 EKDNETG
-590 ELNEVRGLEV
+590 EMNEVRGLEV
-600 EGYEVELSGDIDDQN
+600 EGVEIELSGDIDDQN

-624 DGVTSK
+624 DGVTNK

-636 ELPNQML
+636 ELPDQML
-643 SLWYSYQANETF
+643 SLWYSYQANEII

-684 TRVDFALFINAS
+684 TRVDFALYINAS
-696 DKDVVRI
+696 NNDVVRI
-703 NIENLTDELY
+703 HVENLTDELY

-730 ARVSYSRRF
+730 ARISYSRRF

>member
-1 MTNLKVINIFLK
+1 
-13 AIDNHSH
+13 
-20 LYIIENDSHYQYE
+20 
-33 IYLIDLKKIMKKF
+33 MKKF

-98 SVITDEEIKNQ
+98 SVITDEDIKNQ

-265 VDLSYEF
+265 VDLSYEY

-286 NNRPV
+286 NNTPV

-344 YAAGYDASANT
+344 YAAGYDAAANT

-378 EFSNGSTSGTLLV
+378 EFSNGSTSGTVLV

-403 RYNTYFNN
+403 RYNTFFNN

-427 ITRPLN
+427 ITRPLD
-433 IAKTS
+433 ISKTS

-507 SPRLGVIYKPADNMS
+507 SPRFGVIYKPVDNMS

-583 EKDNDTG
+583 EKDNETG
-590 ELNEVRGLEV
+590 ETNEIRGLEV
-600 EGYEVELSGDIDDQN
+600 EGVEIELSGDIDDQN

-636 ELPNQML
+636 ELPDQML

-696 DKDVVRI
+696 DNDVIRI

-730 ARVSYSRRF
+730 ARVSYTRRF

>member
-1 MTNLKVINIFLK
+1 
-13 AIDNHSH
+13 
-20 LYIIENDSHYQYE
+20 
-33 IYLIDLKKIMKKF
+33 MKKY
-46 IYSALLLIGSLSV
+46 IYSALLLIGSFGV
-59 FAQSND
+59 VAQNSD

-235 TDQLANHRDFY
+235 TDSLANHRDFY

-265 VDLSYEF
+265 VDLSYEI

-286 NNRPV
+286 NNTPV

-299 GVEGLNLQTLEASI
+299 GVKGLNLQTLEASI

-327 FNMSLTSSDFKK
+327 FNMSFTSSDFKK

-344 YAAGYDASANT
+344 YAAGYTAADNT

-369 LILNANVVN
+369 MILNANVVN
-378 EFSNGSTSGTLLV
+378 EFSNGSTSGTVLV

-403 RYNTYFNN
+403 RYNTFFNN

-427 ITRPLN
+427 ITRPLD
-433 IAKTS
+433 ISKTS

-492 DVKKSQDQSRKDDMF
+492 DVKKAQDQSRKDDMF
-507 SPRLGVIYKPADNMS
+507 SPRFGVIYKPVDNMS

-590 ELNEVRGLEV
+590 ETNEIRGLEV
-600 EGYEVELSGDIDDQN
+600 EGVEIELSGDIDDQN

-636 ELPNQML
+636 ELPDQML

-696 DKDVVRI
+696 DNDVIRI

-730 ARVSYSRRF
+730 ARVSYTRRF

>member
-1 MTNLKVINIFLK
+1 
-13 AIDNHSH
+13 
-20 LYIIENDSHYQYE
+20 
-33 IYLIDLKKIMKKF
+33 MKKY
-46 IYSALLLIGSLSV
+46 IYATLFLLGSFSAY
-59 FAQSND
+59 AQNND
-65 DVEEV
+65 DIEEV

-98 SVITDEEIKNQ
+98 SVITDEEIKDQ
-109 GFREIADIIRYS
+109 GFREIGDIIRYM

-202 SFDFGADSFGAADLA
+202 SIDFGADSFGAADLA
-217 LDANFAT
+217 VDANFAT
-224 SDTTAVRLNLH
+224 SDSTAVRLNLH
-235 TDQLANHRDFY
+235 TDSLANHRDFY

-259 VAGDTT
+259 QVDDATT
-265 VDLSYEF
+265 IDLSYEY

-286 NNRPV
+286 NNKPV
-291 ESLKDVVF
+291 ESLRDVVF

-313 LRANVAHDYSDSGK
+313 LRGSLAHDYSDTGK
-327 FNMSLTSSDFKK
+327 FNMSITSNNNKK

-344 YAAGYDASANT
+344 YAAGYDADANT

-369 LILNANVVN
+369 LIVSANVVN

-398 DNKNY
+398 DNENY
-403 RYNTYFNN
+403 RYNTFFNN
-411 RAGKDAG
+411 RAGSDAG

-447 TTDLKSSSESDIT
+447 TTDLKSSSESDLT

-472 SDNWKMIIGGRLDN
+472 SDSWKMIIGGRLDN

-549 DPDVFKNTEIGY
+549 DPDVYKNTEFGY

-583 EKDNDTG
+583 EKDNETG
-590 ELNEVRGLEV
+590 EMNEIRGLEV
-600 EGYEVELSGDIDDQN
+600 EGYELELSGDIDDQN

-664 GESFIK
+664 AESFIK
-670 DTSNGSTGPALPDY
+670 DTTNGSTGPALPDY
-684 TRVDFALFINAS
+684 TRVDFALHINAS
-696 DKDVVRI
+696 DNDVVRVH
-703 NIENLTDELY
+703 IENLTDELY
-713 FPHSHSTHQASV
+713 FPHSHSTHQVSV
-725 GESLN
+725 GESLG

>member
-1 MTNLKVINIFLK
+1 MN
-13 AIDNHSH
+13 
-20 LYIIENDSHYQYE
+20 
-33 IYLIDLKKIMKKF
+33 KF
-46 IYSALLLIGSLSV
+46 IYAILFLIGSFSAY
-59 FAQSND
+59 AQNND
-65 DVEEV
+65 DIEEV
-70 EVKGKVLYVDQVN
+70 EVKGKVLYVDLVN
-83 SLKPPVPILDVPQSV
+83 SLNPPVPILDVPQSV
-98 SVITDEEIKNQ
+98 SVITDEEIKDQ
-109 GFREIADIIRYS
+109 GFREIGDIIRYM

-202 SFDFGADSFGAADLA
+202 SIDIGADSFGAADLA
-217 LDANFAT
+217 IDANFAT
-224 SDTTAVRLNLH
+224 SDSTAVRLNLH
-235 TDQLANHRDFY
+235 TDSLANHRDFY

-259 VAGDTT
+259 QVDDATT
-265 VDLSYEF
+265 IDLSYEY

-286 NNRPV
+286 NNKPV

-313 LRANVAHDYSDSGK
+313 LRGSLAHDYSDTGK
-327 FNMSLTSSDFKK
+327 FNMSITSSDFKK

-344 YAAGYDASANT
+344 YAAGYDAEANT

-369 LILNANVVN
+369 LIVSANVVN

-403 RYNTYFNN
+403 RYNTFFNN
-411 RAGKDAG
+411 RAGSDAG
-418 EPTDQQIFN
+418 EPTDQQVFN
-427 ITRPLN
+427 ITRPLS

-447 TTDLKSSSESDIT
+447 ITDLKSSSESDLT

-472 SDNWKMIIGGRLDN
+472 SDSWKMIIGGRLDN

-492 DVKKSQDQSRKDDMF
+492 DVKKSQDQSRKDNMF

-549 DPDVFKNTEIGY
+549 DPDVYKNTEFGY

-583 EKDNDTG
+583 EKDNETG
-590 ELNEVRGLEV
+590 EMNEIRGLEV

-624 DGVTSK
+624 DGVISK

-664 GESFIK
+664 AESFIK
-670 DTSNGSTGPALPDY
+670 DTTNGSTGPALPDY
-684 TRVDFALFINAS
+684 TRVDFALHINAS
-696 DKDVVRI
+696 DNDVVRVH
-703 NIENLTDELY
+703 IENLTDELY

-725 GESLN
+725 GESLS
-730 ARVSYSRRF
+730 ARVSYLRRF

>member
-1 MTNLKVINIFLK
+1 M
-13 AIDNHSH
+13 
-20 LYIIENDSHYQYE
+20 
-33 IYLIDLKKIMKKF
+33 KKI
-46 IYSALLLIGSLSV
+46 IYTTLFLLGSLSV
-59 FAQSND
+59 FAQNSD
-65 DVEEV
+65 DIEEV

-109 GFREIADIIRYS
+109 GFREIGDIIRYS

-217 LDANFAT
+217 VDANFAT

-259 VAGDTT
+259 VAGDTI
-265 VDLSYEF
+265 VDLSYEY

-313 LRANVAHDYSDSGK
+313 LRANVAHDYSDNGK
-327 FNMSLTSSDFKK
+327 FNMSFTSSDFKK

-369 LILNANVVN
+369 MILNANVVN

-403 RYNTYFNN
+403 RYNTFFNN
-411 RAGKDAG
+411 RAGSDAG

-507 SPRLGVIYKPADNMS
+507 SPRFGVIYKPVENMS

-561 KYDIN
+561 KYDIS
-566 DALTFTAAIFD
+566 DALIFSAAIFD

-583 EKDNDTG
+583 EKDNETG
-590 ELNEVRGLEV
+590 ELNEIRGLEV
-600 EGYEVELSGDIDDQN
+600 EGVEIELSGDIDDQN

-664 GESFIK
+664 AESFIK

-684 TRVDFALFINAS
+684 TRVDFALYVNAS
-696 DKDVVRI
+696 DNDVVRVH
-703 NIENLTDELY
+703 IENLTDELY

-725 GESLN
+725 GESLS

>member
-1 MTNLKVINIFLK
+1 MRTIL
-13 AIDNHSH
+13 
-20 LYIIENDSHYQYE
+20 IIVMRFHYKLLE
-33 IYLIDLKKIMKKF
+33 KIMKKF
-46 IYSALLLIGSLSV
+46 IYSALLLIGSFGV
-59 FAQSND
+59 IAQNSD

-202 SFDFGADSFGAADLA
+202 TFDFGADSFGAADLA

-235 TDQLANHRDFY
+235 TDSLANHRDFY

-265 VDLSYEF
+265 VDLSYEI

-286 NNRPV
+286 NNTPV

-299 GVEGLNLQTLEASI
+299 GVKGLNLQTLEASI

-327 FNMSLTSSDFKK
+327 FNMSFTSSDFKK

-344 YAAGYDASANT
+344 YAAGYTAADNT

-369 LILNANVVN
+369 MILNANVVN
-378 EFSNGSTSGTLLV
+378 EFSNGSTSGTVLV

-403 RYNTYFNN
+403 RYNTFFNN

-427 ITRPLN
+427 ITRPLD
-433 IAKTS
+433 ISKTS

-492 DVKKSQDQSRKDDMF
+492 DVKKAQDQSRKDDMF
-507 SPRLGVIYKPADNMS
+507 SPRFGVIYKPVDNMS

-590 ELNEVRGLEV
+590 EMNEIRGLEV
-600 EGYEVELSGDIDDQN
+600 EGVEIELSGDIDDQN

-636 ELPNQML
+636 ELPDQML

-696 DKDVVRI
+696 DNDVIRI

-730 ARVSYSRRF
+730 ARVSYTRRF

>member
-1 MTNLKVINIFLK
+1 
-13 AIDNHSH
+13 
-20 LYIIENDSHYQYE
+20 
-33 IYLIDLKKIMKKF
+33 MKKF
-46 IYSALLLIGSLSV
+46 IYTALFLLGTISL
-59 FAQSND
+59 FAQNTD

-83 SLKPPVPILDVPQSV
+83 SLKPPLPILDVPQSV
-98 SVITDEEIKNQ
+98 SVITDDEIKNQ
-109 GFREIADIIRYS
+109 GFREIGDIIRYT

-130 GHRDAVVFR
+130 GHRDAVVIR
-139 GVRSTADFYQDGVR
+139 GVRSTADFYQDGIR

-183 TGGLINRVSKKAE
+183 TGGLINRVTKKAE

-202 SFDFGADSFGAADLA
+202 SFDVGADSFGAADLA
-217 LDANFAT
+217 VDANFAT
-224 SDTTAVRLNLH
+224 SENTAVRLNLH
-235 TDQLANHRDFY
+235 TDSLANQRDFY

-259 VAGDTT
+259 QAGDTT
-265 VDLSYEF
+265 VDLSYEY

-286 NNRPV
+286 NNTPV

-313 LRANVAHDYSDSGK
+313 LRANIAHDYSDSGK
-327 FNMSLTSSDFKK
+327 FNMSVTSSDFKK

-344 YAAGYDASANT
+344 YAAGYDGTANT
-355 VKLDGYLDPTERQN
+355 VKLDGYLDPIERQN

-378 EFSNGSTSGTLLV
+378 EFNNGSTSGTVLV

-403 RYNTYFNN
+403 RYNTFFNN
-411 RAGKDAG
+411 RAGSDAG

-427 ITRPLN
+427 ITRPLD
-433 IAKTS
+433 ISVTS
-438 TGLDSTVDY
+438 TGLASTVDY

-460 VTSFYLQGDIDF
+460 VTSLYLQGDIDF

-507 SPRLGVIYKPADNMS
+507 SPRFGVIYKPADNMS

-549 DPDVFKNTEIGY
+549 DPDVFENTEIGY

-577 SESTRA
+577 SKSTRA
-583 EKDNDTG
+583 EKDNETG
-590 ELNEVRGLEV
+590 EMNEVRGLEV
-600 EGYEVELSGDIDDQN
+600 EGVEIELSGDIDDQN

-636 ELPNQML
+636 ELPDQML
-643 SLWYSYQANETF
+643 SLWYSYQANETI

-684 TRVDFALFINAS
+684 TRVDFALYINAS
-696 DKDVVRI
+696 DNDIVRI
-703 NIENLTDELY
+703 HVENLTDELY

-730 ARVSYSRRF
+730 ARISYSRRF

>member
-1 MTNLKVINIFLK
+1 M
-13 AIDNHSH
+13 
-20 LYIIENDSHYQYE
+20 
-33 IYLIDLKKIMKKF
+33 KKI
-46 IYSALLLIGSLSV
+46 IYTILFLLGSLSV
-59 FAQSND
+59 FAQNTD
-65 DVEEV
+65 DIEEV

-109 GFREIADIIRYS
+109 GFREIGDIIRYS

-202 SFDFGADSFGAADLA
+202 SFDFGADSFGAADLV

-259 VAGDTT
+259 VAGDTI
-265 VDLSYEF
+265 VDLSYEY

-313 LRANVAHDYSDSGK
+313 LRANVAHDYSDNGK
-327 FNMSLTSSDFKK
+327 FNMSFTSSDFKK

-344 YAAGYDASANT
+344 YPAGYDVSANT
-355 VKLDGYLDPTERQN
+355 VKLDGYLDPTKRQN
-369 LILNANVVN
+369 MILNANVVN

-403 RYNTYFNN
+403 RYNTFFNN
-411 RAGKDAG
+411 RAGSDAG

-433 IAKTS
+433 IVKTS
-438 TGLDSTVDY
+438 TGLDSTIDY

-507 SPRLGVIYKPADNMS
+507 SPRFGVIYKPEETMS

-561 KYDIN
+561 KYDIS
-566 DALTFTAAIFD
+566 DALTFSAAIFD

-583 EKDNDTG
+583 EKDNETG
-590 ELNEVRGLEV
+590 ELNEIRGLEV
-600 EGYEVELSGDIDDQN
+600 EGVEVELSGDIDDQN

-664 GESFIK
+664 AESFIK

-684 TRVDFALFINAS
+684 TRVDFALYVNAS
-696 DKDVVRI
+696 DNDVVRVH
-703 NIENLTDELY
+703 IENLTDELY

-725 GESLN
+725 GEYLS

>member
-1 MTNLKVINIFLK
+1 M
-13 AIDNHSH
+13 
-20 LYIIENDSHYQYE
+20 YIIENDSHYHYE

-59 FAQSND
+59 FTQSND

-83 SLKPPVPILDVPQSV
+83 SLKPPLPILDVPQSV
-98 SVITDEEIKNQ
+98 SVITDEDIKNQ

-403 RYNTYFNN
+403 RYNTFFNN

>member
-1 MTNLKVINIFLK
+1 MSSF
-13 AIDNHSH
+13 
-20 LYIIENDSHYQYE
+20 
-33 IYLIDLKKIMKKF
+33 
-46 IYSALLLIGSLSV
+46 SV
-59 FAQSND
+59 LAQNSI
-65 DVEEV
+65 EEV
-70 EVKGKVLYVDQVN
+70 KVKGKVLYVDQVN
-83 SLKPPVPILDVPQSV
+83 SLKPPMPILDVPQSV

-109 GFREIADIIRYS
+109 GFREIGDIIRYS

-202 SFDFGADSFGAADLA
+202 SFDFGADSFGATDLA
-217 LDANFAT
+217 VDANFTT

-252 INPTVKI
+252 INPTFKI
-259 VAGDTT
+259 VAGDTI
-265 VDLSYEF
+265 VDLSYEY
-272 ADHERFIDRGIPTA
+272 ADHERFIDRGIPTV

-299 GVEGLNLQTLEASI
+299 GVKGLNLQTLEASI
-313 LRANVAHDYSDSGK
+313 LRANVAHDYSDNGK
-327 FNMSLTSSDFKK
+327 INMSFTSSDFKK

-369 LILNANVVN
+369 MILNANVVN
-378 EFSNGSTSGTLLV
+378 QFSNGSTSGTLLV

-403 RYNTYFNN
+403 RYNTFFNN
-411 RAGKDAG
+411 RAGSDAG

-492 DVKKSQDQSRKDDMF
+492 DVKKSQDKSRKDDMF
-507 SPRLGVIYKPADNMS
+507 SPRFGVIYKPVENMS

-543 ASGAAL
+543 VSGAAL

-561 KYDIN
+561 KYDIS
-566 DALTFTAAIFD
+566 DALIFSAAIFN
-577 SESTRA
+577 SASTRA
-583 EKDNDTG
+583 EKDNETG
-590 ELNEVRGLEV
+590 ELNEIRGLEV
-600 EGYEVELSGDIDDQN
+600 EGVEIELSGHIDDQN

-664 GESFIK
+664 AESFIK
-670 DTSNGSTGPALPDY
+670 DTSNGSTGLALPDF
-684 TRVDFALFINAS
+684 TRVDFALYVNAS
-696 DKDVVRI
+696 DNDVVRVH
-703 NIENLTDELY
+703 IENLTDELY

-725 GESLN
+725 GESLSS
-730 ARVSYSRRF
+730 RVSYSRRF

>member
-1 MTNLKVINIFLK
+1 MRFHLKL
-13 AIDNHSH
+13 
-20 LYIIENDSHYQYE
+20 LE
-33 IYLIDLKKIMKKF
+33 KIMKKY
-46 IYSALLLIGSLSV
+46 IYATLFLLGSFSAY
-59 FAQSND
+59 AQNND
-65 DVEEV
+65 DIEEV

-98 SVITDEEIKNQ
+98 SVITDEEIKDQ
-109 GFREIADIIRYS
+109 GFREIGDIIRYT

-202 SFDFGADSFGAADLA
+202 SIDFGADSFGAADLA
-217 LDANFAT
+217 VDANFAT
-224 SDTTAVRLNLH
+224 SDSTAVRLNLH
-235 TDQLANHRDFY
+235 TDSLANHRDFY

-259 VAGDTT
+259 QVDDATT
-265 VDLSYEF
+265 IDLSYEY

-286 NNRPV
+286 NNKPV
-291 ESLKDVVF
+291 EDLKDVVF

-313 LRANVAHDYSDSGK
+313 LRGSLAHDYSDTGK
-327 FNMSLTSSDFKK
+327 FNMSITSSDFKK

-344 YAAGYDASANT
+344 YAAGYDAEANT

-369 LILNANVVN
+369 LIVSANVVN

-403 RYNTYFNN
+403 RYNTFFNN

-447 TTDLKSSSESDIT
+447 TTDLKSSSESDLT

-472 SDNWKMIIGGRLDN
+472 SDSWKMIIGGRLDN

-507 SPRLGVIYKPADNMS
+507 SPRLGVIYKPVDNMS

-549 DPDVFKNTEIGY
+549 DPDVFKNTEFGY

-583 EKDNDTG
+583 EKDNETG
-590 ELNEVRGLEV
+590 EMNEIRGLEV

-670 DTSNGSTGPALPDY
+670 DTTNGSTGPALPDY
-684 TRVDFALFINAS
+684 TRVDFAMYINAS
-696 DKDVVRI
+696 DNDVVRVH
-703 NIENLTDELY
+703 IENLTDELY

-725 GESLN
+725 GESLS

>member
-1 MTNLKVINIFLK
+1 MN
-13 AIDNHSH
+13 
-20 LYIIENDSHYQYE
+20 
-33 IYLIDLKKIMKKF
+33 KF
-46 IYSALLLIGSLSV
+46 IYAILFLIGSFSAY
-59 FAQSND
+59 AQNND
-65 DVEEV
+65 DIEEV
-70 EVKGKVLYVDQVN
+70 EVKGKVLYVDLVN
-83 SLKPPVPILDVPQSV
+83 SLNPPVPILDVPQSV
-98 SVITDEEIKNQ
+98 SVITDEEIKDQ
-109 GFREIADIIRYS
+109 GFREIGDIIRYM

-153 DDVQYYR
+153 DDVQYFR
-160 SLYNVEQLEI
+160 SFYNVEQLEI

-202 SFDFGADSFGAADLA
+202 SIDFGADSFGAADLA
-217 LDANFAT
+217 IDANFAT
-224 SDTTAVRLNLH
+224 SDSTAVRLNLH
-235 TDQLANHRDFY
+235 TDSLANHRDFY

-259 VAGDTT
+259 QVDDATT
-265 VDLSYEF
+265 IDLSYEY

-286 NNRPV
+286 NNKPV
-291 ESLKDVVF
+291 ESLRDVVF

-313 LRANVAHDYSDSGK
+313 LRGSLAHDYSDTGK
-327 FNMSLTSSDFKK
+327 FNMSITSSDFKK

-344 YAAGYDASANT
+344 YAAGYDAEANT

-369 LILNANVVN
+369 LIVSANVVN

-403 RYNTYFNN
+403 RYNTFFNN
-411 RAGKDAG
+411 RAGSDAG
-418 EPTDQQIFN
+418 EPTDQQVFN
-427 ITRPLN
+427 ITRPLS

-447 TTDLKSSSESDIT
+447 TTDLKSSSESDLT

-472 SDNWKMIIGGRLDN
+472 SDSWKMIIGGRLDN

-492 DVKKSQDQSRKDDMF
+492 DVKKSQDQSRKDNMF

-549 DPDVFKNTEIGY
+549 DPDVYKNTEFGY

-583 EKDNDTG
+583 EKDNETG
-590 ELNEVRGLEV
+590 EMNEIRGLEV

-664 GESFIK
+664 AESFIK
-670 DTSNGSTGPALPDY
+670 DTTNGSTGPALPDY
-684 TRVDFALFINAS
+684 TRVDFALHINAS
-696 DKDVVRI
+696 DNDVVRVH
-703 NIENLTDELY
+703 IENLTDELY

-725 GESLN
+725 GESLS
-730 ARVSYSRRF
+730 ARVSYLRRF

>member
-1 MTNLKVINIFLK
+1 MRCDQNIG
-13 AIDNHSH
+13 
-20 LYIIENDSHYQYE
+20 
-33 IYLIDLKKIMKKF
+33 KIMRKF
-46 IYSALLLIGSLSV
+46 VYTALFLLGALSI
-59 FAQSND
+59 FAQNSD
-65 DVEEV
+65 YVEEV

-83 SLKPPVPILDVPQSV
+83 SLKPPLPILDVPQSV
-98 SVITDEEIKNQ
+98 SVITDEEIKDQ
-109 GFREIADIIRYS
+109 GFREIGDIIRYM

-202 SFDFGADSFGAADLA
+202 SIDFGADSFGATDLA
-217 LDANFAT
+217 VDANFAT
-224 SDTTAVRLNLH
+224 SDSTAVRLNLH
-235 TDQLANHRDFY
+235 TDSLANHRDFY

-259 VAGDTT
+259 QVDDATT
-265 VDLSYEF
+265 IDLSYEY

-286 NNRPV
+286 NNKPV
-291 ESLKDVVF
+291 ESLRDVVF

-313 LRANVAHDYSDSGK
+313 LRGSLAHDYSDTGK
-327 FNMSLTSSDFKK
+327 FNMSITSSDFKK

-344 YAAGYDASANT
+344 YAAGYDADANT

-369 LILNANVVN
+369 LIFSANVVN

-398 DNKNY
+398 DNENY
-403 RYNTYFNN
+403 RYNTFFNN
-411 RAGKDAG
+411 RAGSDAG

-427 ITRPLN
+427 ITRPLS

-447 TTDLKSSSESDIT
+447 TTDLKSSSESDLT

-472 SDNWKMIIGGRLDN
+472 SDSWKMIIGGRLDN

-549 DPDVFKNTEIGY
+549 DPDVYKNTEFGY

-583 EKDNDTG
+583 EKDNETG
-590 ELNEVRGLEV
+590 EMNEIRGLEV
-600 EGYEVELSGDIDDQN
+600 EGYELELSGDIDDQN

-664 GESFIK
+664 AESFIK
-670 DTSNGSTGPALPDY
+670 DTTNGSTGPALPDY
-684 TRVDFALFINAS
+684 TRVDFALHINAS
-696 DKDVVRI
+696 DNDVVRVH
-703 NIENLTDELY
+703 IENLTDELY

-725 GESLN
+725 GESLS